1 MILYYYQEL
10 WFVIHLLCMIV
21 RIRRLDSG
29 EPIVRSYRIGF
40 ILMVHH
46 HLLLC
51 LQMIQIPPTIH
62 QAICQVSTTNS
73 LVLEITNKLF
83 LFLLMFVVLDSSGV
97 TQVGQINLDI
107 QLTVNSS
114 YLKPRIEDLSKI
126 FSKELDV
133 KSSQVSQTDKHT
145 TTCKP

>member
-1 MILYYYQEL
+1 
-10 WFVIHLLCMIV
+10 
-21 RIRRLDSG
+21 
-29 EPIVRSYRIGF
+29 
-40 ILMVHH
+40 
-46 HLLLC
+46 
-51 LQMIQIPPTIH
+51 
-62 QAICQVSTTNS
+62 
-73 LVLEITNKLF
+73 
-83 LFLLMFVVLDSSGV
+83 MFVVLDSSGV